1 MSFLHTPILRVFNIV
16 KRFPGV
22 TALNG
27 VSLELYQG
35 EVHVLLGENGSGK
48 STLAKVIS
56 GIYLPDSGSIEVA
69 GRQVVF
75 SSPADAIRY
84 GIYYIPQTPSL
95 VESLTVTENVLLA
108 LRSYSL
114 LAGVGRVREVVRE
127 VASKLGTRVD
137 PDTKVSELSYTQRQ
151 TVELAKAVLLG
162 ARILIVD
169 EVTTYLPRVVRE
181 FFYNYVR
188 QVREGGGSV
197 ILITHKISEAVEVA
211 DRITILR
218 VGTVVRTLERGE
230 FNVELIRK
238 LMFGNRVTSSTVE
251 QPGGPTPGGG
261 GEEVARLE
269 NAWARDDS
277 GNLALRGVTLSI
289 MRGEVLGVVGIAG
302 NGQRELA
309 EVLVGLRGLVR
320 GRYYLRGADVTN
332 RGTGTVRAA
341 GVGFIPEAPL
351 YYIFSGDLSLVENVA
366 IASRWG
372 PVIRWDSLASR
383 VRKLVDTYG
392 ISAAS
397 PRAPVKT
404 LSGGN
409 IMRLAVARELELSR
423 NMLVAYNATRSLDEA
438 FSEYFLNAVRDLAQ
452 RGTAVVY
459 ISESVDEV
467 LAVSNRVAV
476 ISSGRIVGLFDREG
490 VNRDT
495 VERLM
500 VM

>member
-1 MSFLHTPILRVFNIV
+1 MGFLRTPILRVSNVV

-69 GRQVVF
+69 GRRVVF

-84 GIYYIPQTPSL
+84 GIYYMPQSPSL
-95 VESLTVTENVLLA
+95 VESLTVAENVLLA
-108 LRSYSL
+108 LRYYSL
-114 LAGVGRVREVVRE
+114 LAGVGRVREVMRE

-151 TVELAKAVLLG
+151 AVELAKAVLLG
-162 ARILIVD
+162 ARVLIVD

-211 DRITILR
+211 DRITVLR
-218 VGTVVRTLERGE
+218 AGTVVRTLERGE
-230 FNVELIRK
+230 FDVELIRK
-238 LMFGNRVTSSTVE
+238 LMFGERVASSAVE
-251 QPGGPTPGGG
+251 PPRGPTPGGG
-261 GEEVARLE
+261 EVARLE

-289 MRGEVLGVVGIAG
+289 RRGEVLGVVGIAG

-320 GRYYLRGADVTN
+320 GRYYLGGADVTN
-332 RGTGTVRAA
+332 RGTGVVRAA

-351 YYIFSGDLSLVENVA
+351 HYIFSGDLGLAENVA

-372 PVIRWDSLASR
+372 PVIRWDSLVSK

-392 ISAAS
+392 ISVAS
-397 PRAPVKT
+397 PRTPVKT

-409 IMRLAVARELELSR
+409 IMRLAIARELELSR
-423 NMLVAYNATRSLDEA
+423 SMLVAYNATRSLDEA
-438 FSEYFLNAVRDLAQ
+438 FSEYFLNAVRDLARQ
-452 RGTAVVY
+452 GTAVVY

-467 LAVSNRVAV
+467 LAVSDRVAV
-476 ISSGRIVGLFDREG
+476 ISSGRIVGLLDREG

>member
-1 MSFLHTPILRVFNIV
+1 
-16 KRFPGV
+16 
-22 TALNG
+22 
-27 VSLELYQG
+27 
-35 EVHVLLGENGSGK
+35 
-48 STLAKVIS
+48 
-56 GIYLPDSGSIEVA
+56 
-69 GRQVVF
+69 
-75 SSPADAIRY
+75 
-84 GIYYIPQTPSL
+84 
-95 VESLTVTENVLLA
+95 
-108 LRSYSL
+108 
-114 LAGVGRVREVVRE
+114 
-127 VASKLGTRVD
+127 
-137 PDTKVSELSYTQRQ
+137 
-151 TVELAKAVLLG
+151 
-162 ARILIVD
+162 
-169 EVTTYLPRVVRE
+169 
-181 FFYNYVR
+181 
-188 QVREGGGSV
+188 
-197 ILITHKISEAVEVA
+197 
-211 DRITILR
+211 
-218 VGTVVRTLERGE
+218 
-230 FNVELIRK
+230 
-238 LMFGNRVTSSTVE
+238 
-251 QPGGPTPGGG
+251 
-261 GEEVARLE
+261 LE